1 MKSQK
6 CSGQKCLN
14 RSPWT
19 DVLRCYQSTWVYLIH
34 DFDSLPA
41 FACQK
46 KRRNFITLW
55 RPKILVENPWKFPK
69 TCWEKKWLMCNQW
82 LLGFPRDF
90 SGINIWWVQSFGVL
104 WHSRKLEAYAQSRRS
119 QLIVVSCYTRF
130 LAFSVGLLGGDGLA
144 IYWKG
149 LIVNVLSFSSCKE
162 LLLQYYP
169 PWSLT

>member
-1 MKSQK
+1 MFWDVTSRDGFIWFMILILYPPLLAKRKDATS
-6 CSGQKCLN
+6 
-14 RSPWT
+14 SPE
-19 DVLRCYQSTWVYLIH
+19 
-34 DFDSLPA
+34 
-41 FACQK
+41 
-46 KRRNFITLW
+46 

-119 QLIVVSCYTRF
+119 QLIVVSCYTRC

-149 LIVNVLSFSSCKE
+149 LIVNVLSFSSCRE

>member
-19 DVLRCYQSTWVYLIH
+19 DVLRCYQSRWVYLIH

-46 KRRNFITLW
+46 KRRNFIT
-55 RPKILVENPWKFPK
+55 RTPENPGGKSV
-69 TCWEKKWLMCNQW
+69 EISQDVLGKKWLMCNQW

-119 QLIVVSCYTRF
+119 QLIVVSCYTRC

-149 LIVNVLSFSSCKE
+149 LIVNVLSFSSCRE